1 MHLQGGKDTPLRSPI
16 TTHVLDTC
24 IGKPAPQV
32 AVRLERKAPGS
43 SQAWETVAT
52 GRTNVDG
59 RVPDLLPPSD
69 YVNPGIYRISF
80 DTDEYM
86 SRCKAQHPTFFA
98 DVPFYPAASVQFQIT
113 PEQVRQHFHVP
124 LTWNPY
130 ETLTAPVPITS
141 PIKALLHA
149 KIAGAQVATDSP
161 LSPPSGDEDVLA
173 GAERLVPDPDSPTS
187 RLLLRAARRS
197 LREAEEFSS
206 TPERRFSFL
215 NDIARN
221 PKLAAAAR
229 QELEAASGTPSPIAA
244 AGGGGNTGKTPGSGG
259 NGTQSN
265 LGHSNAYSNASGVTY
280 FQHASDVERQSV
292 LIAQLDKD
300 AEQESK
306 INQGMAS
313 VMLGRLQSGKNA
325 AERVLSVL
333 QAFAS
338 AEAGYARAMDAL
350 SGVVLPGEADGPT
363 LRAAM
368 VEFSALPAALC
379 GLHSGI
385 AEALVPEI
393 KNVQRVVGDLR
404 IACNEIGLGTS
415 SAQKSVDA
423 ARRGL
428 KLALNAH
435 RDACK
440 AFDAALVERQRVGSR
455 SRSVESDPWVAEG
468 RLVEKQAALQEAQ
481 THQRMY
487 LGGAFRRAG
496 ELERNRIDVACSA
509 LAALSE
515 LPRTA
520 CMPEITA
527 AGERLSG
534 ALDAVDAEA
543 DLDAFSAVAGNSI
556 RNGDALSSRQAQLV
570 EDLWMELT
578 SSAEIVRQGEVE
590 RYDAGKDAWIRGYA
604 VATRAGF
611 LHWFSA
617 AAVSDGCHGDT
628 AEAAIGAW
636 GLCGGPRISLN
647 LARCEFEQGE
657 APAWRLIEGSSGG
670 LNGWLGVNR
679 QSLALKTHDVDGCM
693 DWAADLRELI
703 ALCSSK

>member
-1 MHLQGGKDTPLRSPI
+1 MEGEQENAKGVDDSRRLCQLCATSFVTRSPNSFQNFKN
-16 TTHVLDTC
+16 HVYIFYL
-24 IGKPAPQV
+24 PAVFFFLTEV
-32 AVRLERKAPGS
+32 APSTGP
-43 SQAWETVAT
+43 VAI
-52 GRTNVDG
+52 V
-59 RVPDLLPPSD
+59 
-69 YVNPGIYRISF
+69 
-80 DTDEYM
+80 
-86 SRCKAQHPTFFA
+86 
-98 DVPFYPAASVQFQIT
+98 
-113 PEQVRQHFHVP
+113 
-124 LTWNPY
+124 
-130 ETLTAPVPITS
+130 S
-141 PIKALLHA
+141 PIKALLQTKLA
-149 KIAGAQVATDSP
+149 GLTIAAESP
-161 LSPPSGDEDVLA
+161 LSPPSDDEDALA

-197 LREAEEFSS
+197 LQEAEASS

-244 AGGGGNTGKTPGSGG
+244 GVTGSFGNKTPGS
-259 NGTQSN
+259 NGSSGVHGPSN
-265 LGHSNAYSNASGVTY
+265 LNNSILNSNSSGVTY
-280 FQHASDVERQSV
+280 FQHSSDVERQSI
-292 LIAQLDKD
+292 LIAQLDKE

-306 INQGMAS
+306 INQGMAN

-338 AEAGYARAMDAL
+338 AEASYARAMDAL
-350 SGVVLPGEADGPT
+350 SGVALPGDADGPT

-368 VEFSALPAALC
+368 VEFSALPAALG

-385 AEALVPEI
+385 SEALLPEI
-393 KNVQRVVGDLR
+393 ENVQRVVGELR
-404 IACNEIGLGTS
+404 SACDEIGLGTS

-428 KLALNAH
+428 KVALNAH
-435 RDACK
+435 KDACR

-455 SRSVESDPWVAEG
+455 SRNIESDPWVAEG

-496 ELERNRIDVACSA
+496 ELERSRITVACSA

-520 CMPEITA
+520 FMPEISA
-527 AGERLSG
+527 AGDRLAV
-534 ALDAVDAEA
+534 ALTAVDAEA

-590 RYDAGKDAWIRGYA
+590 RYEAAKNAWIPGYA
-604 VATRAGF
+604 VLTRAGF
-611 LHWFSA
+611 LHWFGSGSGSGNTNDGTGGE
-617 AAVSDGCHGDT
+617 AAV
-628 AEAAIGAW
+628 GAW
-636 GLCGGPRISLN
+636 GSCGGPSTSLN

-657 APAWRLIEGSSGG
+657 APAWRLLEGSSGG
-670 LNGWLGVNR
+670 FNGWLGVNR
-679 QSLALKTHDVDGCM
+679 QSLALKTLDVDACM
-693 DWAADLRELI
+693 DWAADLREII
-703 ALCSSK
+703 ALCSNK

>member
-1 MHLQGGKDTPLRSPI
+1 M
-16 TTHVLDTC
+16 
-24 IGKPAPQV
+24 
-32 AVRLERKAPGS
+32 
-43 SQAWETVAT
+43 
-52 GRTNVDG
+52 
-59 RVPDLLPPSD
+59 
-69 YVNPGIYRISF
+69 
-80 DTDEYM
+80 
-86 SRCKAQHPTFFA
+86 
-98 DVPFYPAASVQFQIT
+98 
-113 PEQVRQHFHVP
+113 
-124 LTWNPY
+124 
-130 ETLTAPVPITS
+130 S
-141 PIKALLHA
+141 PIKTILKAR
-149 KIAGAQVATDSP
+149 VAATQINTESP
-161 LSPPSGDEDVLA
+161 LSPPSDDDDALA

-197 LREAEEFSS
+197 LREAEESSS

-229 QELEAASGTPSPIAA
+229 RELEAAQSGTPSPIAA
-244 AGGGGNTGKTPGSGG
+244 GGTGTFTKTPGSGG
-259 NGTQSN
+259 ASTGGHTLSN
-265 LGHSNAYSNASGVTY
+265 LSHSSTYNNASGVTY
-280 FQHASDVERQSV
+280 FQHSSDVERQSI
-292 LIAQLDKD
+292 LIAQLDTD
-300 AEQESK
+300 AQEESK

-313 VMLGRLQSGKNA
+313 VMLGRLQSGKTA

-350 SGVVLPGEADGPT
+350 SGVALPGDADGPT

-368 VEFSALPAALC
+368 TEFSALPAALG
-379 GLHSGI
+379 GLHLGI
-385 AEALVPEI
+385 SEALQPEI
-393 KNVQRVVGDLR
+393 KSVQRVVGELR
-404 IACNEIGLGTS
+404 AACNEIGLGTS
-415 SAQKSVDA
+415 SAQRSVDA

-428 KLALNAH
+428 KVALNAH
-435 RDACK
+435 RDACR
-440 AFDAALVERQRVGSR
+440 AFDAALVDGQPVGSR
-455 SRSVESDPWVAEG
+455 SRSVEADPWVAEG

-496 ELERNRIDVACSA
+496 ELERSRIAVACSA

-520 CMPEITA
+520 FMPEIAA
-527 AGERLSG
+527 AGENLAV

-556 RNGDALSSRQAQLV
+556 KNGDALSSRQEQLV

-590 RYDAGKDAWIRGYA
+590 RYDAGKNAWIRGYA
-604 VATRAGF
+604 VVTRAGF

-617 AAVSDGCHGDT
+617 AESGGGGGGET
-628 AEAAIGAW
+628 AIGAW
-636 GLCGGPRISLN
+636 GTCGGPSFSLN

-657 APAWRLIEGSSGG
+657 APAWRLIEGSSGRF
-670 LNGWLGVNR
+670 NGWLGVNR
-679 QSLALKTHDVDGCM
+679 QSLALKTMDVDAAM

>member
-1 MHLQGGKDTPLRSPI
+1 M
-16 TTHVLDTC
+16 
-24 IGKPAPQV
+24 
-32 AVRLERKAPGS
+32 
-43 SQAWETVAT
+43 
-52 GRTNVDG
+52 
-59 RVPDLLPPSD
+59 
-69 YVNPGIYRISF
+69 
-80 DTDEYM
+80 
-86 SRCKAQHPTFFA
+86 
-98 DVPFYPAASVQFQIT
+98 
-113 PEQVRQHFHVP
+113 
-124 LTWNPY
+124 
-130 ETLTAPVPITS
+130 S
-141 PIKALLHA
+141 PIKTLLQA
-149 KIAGAQVATDSP
+149 TIAEAQVASESP
-161 LSPPSGDEDVLA
+161 LSPPSDDEDALA

-197 LREAEEFSS
+197 LREAEESSS

-244 AGGGGNTGKTPGSGG
+244 GGGGNTGRTPGSGG
-259 NGTQSN
+259 NGAQSN
-265 LGHSNAYSNASGVTY
+265 LSNSSASGVTY
-280 FQHASDVERQSV
+280 FQHASDVERQSA
-292 LIAQLDKD
+292 LIAQLDLD

-306 INQGMAS
+306 INEGMAN

-325 AERVLSVL
+325 AERVLSIL

-338 AEAGYARAMDAL
+338 AESGFARAMDAL
-350 SGVVLPGEADGPT
+350 SAVVLPGDADGPT

-368 VEFSALPAALC
+368 AEYSALPAALC
-379 GLHSGI
+379 NLHSGI
-385 AEALVPEI
+385 SEALVPEI
-393 KNVQRVVGDLR
+393 KNVQQVVADLR
-404 IACNEIGLGTS
+404 AACNEIGLGTS
-415 SAQKSVDA
+415 AAQKSVDV

-428 KLALNAH
+428 KVALNAH
-435 RDACK
+435 RDACR

-496 ELERNRIDVACSA
+496 ELERNRIGVACSA

-515 LPRTA
+515 VSRTA
-520 CMPEITA
+520 SMPEITA
-527 AGERLSG
+527 AGEELAR

-556 RNGDALSSRQAQLV
+556 RNGDALSSRQVQLV
-570 EDLWMELT
+570 EDLWLELT
-578 SSAEIVRQGEVE
+578 SSAEIIRQGEVE
-590 RYDAGKDAWIRGYA
+590 RYDAGKNAWIRGYA

-617 AAVSDGCHGDT
+617 AAADGHT
-628 AEAAIGAW
+628 REAAIGAW
-636 GLCGGPRISLN
+636 GSCGPSTSLN

-679 QSLALKTHDVDGCM
+679 QSLALRTSDVDVCM